1 MIRACVRCVV
11 LLFAVLAFAAM
22 PPLAASAHISD
33 HGKTVFFHN
42 VTIAPDE
49 VVDGDLNVVFGDAH
63 VAGHVRGDV
72 NTLFGKLRAS
82 RTARRS
88 TAKRIASPTT
98 RRARSRRG
106 S

>member
-1 MIRACVRCVV
+1 MVV
-11 LLFAVLAFAAM
+11 LALAVLAFAAM
-22 PPLAASAHISD
+22 PPHAASAHISD
-33 HGKTVFFHN
+33 HGKNVFFHN
-42 VTIAPDE
+42 VTIGPDE

-72 NTLFGKLRAS
+72 NTLFGKCVIEEGGRDRRPGKLR
-82 RTARRS
+82 R
-88 TAKRIASPTT
+88 PPT